1 MALPI
6 IKRTSLTKI
15 MALGFLTT
23 GLLACSGSD
32 NTESQNQRPTQVP
45 LINQAKPFSGALVK
59 VSQGAASRFIKNGI
73 YSATANYGRMAPV
86 MSENS
91 VDAGFSQTTTQE
103 AGVDEADRIE
113 YDGETLYL
121 AAYPD
126 WSDTTASPAHVRI
139 MQRNADFSL
148 TEAAQIGLQSEN
160 ANINGLYLHNSHL
173 AVLSEN
179 TVFMTFD
186 SLLIDPWADANQKV
200 SLDLYS
206 STDPQQPQALANIEF
221 DGYLVSSRRIDNY
234 VYLVTSYV
242 AHVPSLNV
250 NAVTE
255 QEQLANYLR
264 ILDTPDDE
272 LMPKMY
278 RNGVAQALYAAE
290 DCAIPAAATA
300 QDGYAQL
307 VSVIRVNMELPD
319 DISASCVS
327 TMADLLY
334 MSKDNLYVVS
344 TLDNQTVLHKI
355 RLDATL
361 SYQASGSVNGVI
373 GWNGPRQLRLSEQD
387 NYLRIVASDYTGSMP
402 VHQLSVLAQQG
413 NSLNVVATLPN
424 RDAPEVLGKPGE
436 DIYAVRFFGNRAYI
450 VTFERIDP
458 LYVIDVENPLSPTIL
473 GTLEIPGYSSYLHP
487 MDNNFLLGVGQ
498 QVNRSDI
505 PENGTVAFEPPTR
518 EGIKISLFDIADPSH
533 PREVNSIVMAQTY
546 TPVEYDYR
554 ALTVLNNNG
563 HYQFAMPVEQWG
575 LVKDEFDYWLP
586 QSSLLLLDVDTSSA
600 SAQLRLTNQL
610 KIRSDADHYV
620 FGGEDRSVIHGEHV
634 FYAHGNQL
642 WQSLWQEN
650 SSLIGPF

>member
-6 IKRTSLTKI
+6 IKRASLTKI

-32 NTESQNQRPTQVP
+32 STEPQDQRPTQVP
-45 LINQAKPFSGALVK
+45 LINQAKPFSGALIK
-59 VSQGAASRFIKNGI
+59 VNQSAASRYIKNGI

-86 MSENS
+86 LSENS
-91 VDAGFSQTTTQE
+91 FDAGFSQTTTQE

-148 TEAAQIGLQSEN
+148 TETAQIGLLSEN
-160 ANINGLYLHNSHL
+160 ANINGLYLHDSHL

-186 SLLIDPWADANQKV
+186 SLVIDPWADANQKV

-206 STDPQQPQALANIEF
+206 SADPQQPQTLANIEF

-242 AHVPSLNV
+242 AHVPGLNV

-307 VSVIRVNMELPD
+307 VSVIRVNMEVPD

-355 RLDATL
+355 RLDASL

-402 VHQLSVLAQQG
+402 VHQLSVLTQQG

-436 DIYAVRFFGNRAYI
+436 DIYAVRFFGNRAYV

-458 LYVIDVENPLSPTIL
+458 LYVIDIENPLSPTIL

-498 QVNRSDI
+498 HVNRSDI

-518 EGIKISLFDIADPSH
+518 EGVKISLFDIADPSH
-533 PREVNSIVMAQTY
+533 PREVNSIVMAQSY

-554 ALTVLNNNG
+554 ALTVLNNDG

-600 SAQLRLTNQL
+600 SAQLSLTNQL
-610 KIRSDADHYV
+610 KIRSDSDHYV

-650 SSLIGPF
+650 SPLIGPF

>member
-1 MALPI
+1 
-6 IKRTSLTKI
+6 
-15 MALGFLTT
+15 
-23 GLLACSGSD
+23 
-32 NTESQNQRPTQVP
+32 
-45 LINQAKPFSGALVK
+45 
-59 VSQGAASRFIKNGI
+59 
-73 YSATANYGRMAPV
+73 
-86 MSENS
+86 
-91 VDAGFSQTTTQE
+91 
-103 AGVDEADRIE
+103 
-113 YDGETLYL
+113 
-121 AAYPD
+121 
-126 WSDTTASPAHVRI
+126 
-139 MQRNADFSL
+139 
-148 TEAAQIGLQSEN
+148 
-160 ANINGLYLHNSHL
+160 
-173 AVLSEN
+173 
-179 TVFMTFD
+179 
-186 SLLIDPWADANQKV
+186 
-200 SLDLYS
+200 
-206 STDPQQPQALANIEF
+206 
-221 DGYLVSSRRIDNY
+221 
-234 VYLVTSYV
+234 
-242 AHVPSLNV
+242 LNV

>member
-1 MALPI
+1 
-6 IKRTSLTKI
+6 
-15 MALGFLTT
+15 
-23 GLLACSGSD
+23 
-32 NTESQNQRPTQVP
+32 
-45 LINQAKPFSGALVK
+45 
-59 VSQGAASRFIKNGI
+59 
-73 YSATANYGRMAPV
+73 
-86 MSENS
+86 
-91 VDAGFSQTTTQE
+91 
-103 AGVDEADRIE
+103 
-113 YDGETLYL
+113 
-121 AAYPD
+121 
-126 WSDTTASPAHVRI
+126 
-139 MQRNADFSL
+139 
-148 TEAAQIGLQSEN
+148 
-160 ANINGLYLHNSHL
+160 
-173 AVLSEN
+173 
-179 TVFMTFD
+179 
-186 SLLIDPWADANQKV
+186 
-200 SLDLYS
+200 
-206 STDPQQPQALANIEF
+206 
-221 DGYLVSSRRIDNY
+221 
-234 VYLVTSYV
+234 
-242 AHVPSLNV
+242 
-250 NAVTE
+250 
-255 QEQLANYLR
+255 
-264 ILDTPDDE
+264 
-272 LMPKMY
+272 
-278 RNGVAQALYAAE
+278 
-290 DCAIPAAATA
+290 
-300 QDGYAQL
+300 
-307 VSVIRVNMELPD
+307 VNMEVPD

-355 RLDATL
+355 RLDASL

-402 VHQLSVLAQQG
+402 VHQLSVLTQQG

-436 DIYAVRFFGNRAYI
+436 DIYAVRFFGNRAYV

-458 LYVIDVENPLSPTIL
+458 LYVIDIENPLSPTIL

-498 QVNRSDI
+498 HVNRSDI

-518 EGIKISLFDIADPSH
+518 EGVKISLFDIADPSH
-533 PREVNSIVMAQTY
+533 PREVNSIVMAQSY

-554 ALTVLNNNG
+554 ALTVLNNDG

-600 SAQLRLTNQL
+600 SAQLSLTNQL
-610 KIRSDADHYV
+610 KIRSDSDHYV

-650 SSLIGPF
+650 SPLIGPF